1 MSTKTVLQHKVKMDT
16 GQNININAIM
26 VSKIIDRIQSIIQT
40 QNLKDLS
47 DNELTTELNNVNIEV
62 FDGFDSYLKDY
73 YHHHKEERDMLI
85 DRLTQFK
92 TVHEFVKAH
101 FDKYTLFIYTSD
113 LNGGYVFRITK
124 K

>member
-1 MSTKTVLQHKVKMDT
+1 MSTKTVMQHKVKMDS
-16 GQNININAIM
+16 GQNIKINAIM
-26 VSKIIDRIQSIIQT
+26 VSKIIDRIQSIIKT
-40 QNLKDLS
+40 QNLKELS
-47 DNELTTELNNVNIEV
+47 DDELTTELNNVNIEV
-62 FDGFDSYLKDY
+62 FDGIDSYLKDY
-73 YHHHKEERDMLI
+73 YQNHKEERDLLI

-92 TVHEFVKAH
+92 TIHEFVKAH